1 MLPIFPL
8 FAATLYPTF
17 PTENANYIVIMVND
31 GLVGFL
37 DFEKKN
43 DFVFTKYE
51 FKKIRLFLYNPFF
64 LYHFVLL

>member
-37 DFEKKN
+37 DFEKK
-43 DFVFTKYE
+43 K
-51 FKKIRLFLYNPFF
+51 
-64 LYHFVLL
+64 